1 MITIV
6 DSLLSDIHLE
16 TYRQWISEEWGQD
29 HSFESLDRFKPLPS
43 PLLAMVGERL
53 AGGISF
59 TWHIAPDYPKV
70 ALWINTVYVEPA
82 FRGKGIARTL
92 IAAADEHARTVTEEE
107 TLLVYTNVPQLY
119 EENEWVPTRQ
129 EGEMWVLRKEL

>member
-16 TYRQWISEEWGQD
+16 TYRQWISEEWGPD
-29 HSFESLDRFKPLPS
+29 HSFESLDSSRPFPS
-43 PLLAMVGERL
+43 PLLAMVGDRL

-59 TWHIAPDYPKV
+59 TWHIAPDSPEL
-70 ALWINTVYVEPA
+70 ALWINTVYVEPV
-82 FRGKGIARTL
+82 FRGNGIASKL
-92 IAAADEHARTVTEEE
+92 IAAADEHARRVTGEA

-119 EENEWVPTRQ
+119 EKSGWVPTKQ
-129 EGEMWVLRKEL
+129 EGEMWVLRKVL